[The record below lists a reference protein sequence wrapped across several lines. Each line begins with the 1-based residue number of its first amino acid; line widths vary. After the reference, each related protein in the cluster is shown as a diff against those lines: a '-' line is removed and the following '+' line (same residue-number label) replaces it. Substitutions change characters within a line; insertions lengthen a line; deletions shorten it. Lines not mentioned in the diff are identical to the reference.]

1 MDINERNPGH
11 KTALR
16 DMTGNELMNKHAS
29 QLAISGVSSNHSQIN
44 TGQENMTP
52 SQRRLL
58 HTNLKHMSPSL
69 GCFEACL
76 THQSPVG
83 SLLAQS
89 IGDKGKATMF
99 QLPTSGIRGRLH
111 GQCTIQNNDFNTIC
125 IKKNDNGHEPDLS
138 MNTSQPDAQNSSYV
152 DPDQDEI
159 TIVVP
164 EFEAMGVERPCNV
177 FFEMWYPKEKGPEV
191 RNMLSSL
198 NDASHTITRLDL
210 RDDVRSH
217 NGQAS
222 SSSTLTNSQH
232 VLSDKNVP
240 DHDNEYPDSEATI
253 SVGDYEIV
261 ESPLSLLYL
270 NEFITDVVTKSM

>member
-1 MDINERNPGH
+1 
-11 KTALR
+11 
-16 DMTGNELMNKHAS
+16 
-29 QLAISGVSSNHSQIN
+29 
-44 TGQENMTP
+44 MTP

-69 GCFEACL
+69 GL

-111 GQCTIQNNDFNTIC
+111 GQCTIQNNGVTHRSPVSSLSTRGFRSEIKTSVFQLTVSRIRGRPHTKCDVQRNGIIVAPLIKDVATKIFRIHYNKYNVKAVYRSPVSSLLTRRIGTKGNAPVFQLPASRIRGPHIQHTFKNNDFNTIC

-164 EFEAMGVERPCNV
+164 EFEAMGVERP
-177 FFEMWYPKEKGPEV
+177 F
-191 RNMLSSL
+191 
-198 NDASHTITRLDL
+198 
-210 RDDVRSH
+210 
-217 NGQAS
+217 
-222 SSSTLTNSQH
+222 
-232 VLSDKNVP
+232 
-240 DHDNEYPDSEATI
+240 
-253 SVGDYEIV
+253 GDYEIV